1 MFSRTNLL
9 RLLLI
14 SLFIGLFVLP
24 FNFSLK
30 TEFLVFL
37 FVFLILLVI
46 IIILS
51 PTTQKR
57 SIDRVVEFE
66 IESLKTKEQLDN
78 LVLSIPVPLVIVDQ
92 NLKIVLSNL
101 AFKQLFS
108 SLNDSFKEADHSL
121 KSFINHALLS
131 SGSTRQNVFVLDRE
145 YLMIS
150 NHLQFDDKEA
160 TLLLFND
167 ITSFME
173 TQKAQK
179 RFIADAS
186 HELKT
191 PITAIKGMNEILLT
205 RPVEEETRLEFL
217 EQIQKETN
225 RLQNIVHDLLEVSK
239 HSNNRIILNYS
250 SFNFSDLVKEIY
262 HSLKPLFIQ
271 KEITFIYDF
280 KPLFVYLDYEKM
292 GQVLSNLFSN
302 ALDFSDQGTIQLRSI
317 IENEQLIIEIQDN
330 GVGIEE
336 KHLPYL
342 FDRFYRVDS
351 SRARQIGGSGLG
363 LSIVKQIVEAHKGTI
378 EVKSELQKGTTFKI
392 SISLIN

>member
-205 RPVEEETRLEFL
+205 RPVEEKTRLEFL

-239 HSNNRIILNYS
+239 LSNNRIILNYS

-392 SISLIN
+392 NISLIN

>member
-239 HSNNRIILNYS
+239 LSNNRIILNYS

>member
-24 FNFSLK
+24 FDFSLK

-37 FVFLILLVI
+37 FVFLILIVI

-205 RPVEEETRLEFL
+205 RPVEEKTRLEFL

-239 HSNNRIILNYS
+239 LSNNRIILNYS

>member
-24 FNFSLK
+24 FDFSLK

-37 FVFLILLVI
+37 FVFLILIVI

-205 RPVEEETRLEFL
+205 RPVEEKTRLEFL

-239 HSNNRIILNYS
+239 LSNNRIILNYS

-292 GQVLSNLFSN
+292 GQVLSNLFCN

-392 SISLIN
+392 NISLIN

>member
-24 FNFSLK
+24 FDFSLK

-37 FVFLILLVI
+37 FVFLILIVI

-205 RPVEEETRLEFL
+205 RPVEEKTRLEFL

-239 HSNNRIILNYS
+239 LSNNRIILNYS

-392 SISLIN
+392 NISLIN